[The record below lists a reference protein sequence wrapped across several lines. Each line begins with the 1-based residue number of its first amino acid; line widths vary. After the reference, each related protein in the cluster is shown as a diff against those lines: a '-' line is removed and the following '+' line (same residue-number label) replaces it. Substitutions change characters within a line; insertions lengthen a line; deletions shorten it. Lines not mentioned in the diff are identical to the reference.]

1 MKEIGCVNR
10 EMAYALSKQGHGDLL
25 MVTDAG
31 FAIPSGVEV
40 IDLSLE
46 ENKPMV
52 LEVLAILKKYY
63 SVEKMIIADQ
73 TKELNPT
80 LFLNFSRA
88 FGEDVIV
95 ETIDHSKLKE
105 MSKTV
110 KTIIR
115 TGDFTAH
122 GNIILVSGAGNR
134 WFIETEVEQ

>member
-1 MKEIGCVNR
+1 
-10 EMAYALSKQGHGDLL
+10 
-25 MVTDAG
+25 MV
-31 FAIPSGVEV
+31 
-40 IDLSLE
+40 
-46 ENKPMV
+46 
-52 LEVLAILKKYY
+52 
-63 SVEKMIIADQ
+63 IASQ
-73 TKELNPT
+73 TQKLNST

-122 GNIILVSGAGNR
+122 GNIILVPGAGNR
-134 WFIETEVEQ
+134 WFIENEDEQ